1 MNPHMTD
8 DLPLILSP
16 EQTAITRQSGKVIS
30 VGYEDDKT
38 AAETIVVS
46 VLQAFCRGENSIIVC
61 RDSKLHDWMIQ
72 KLRLYLMPG
81 WYRSVNIPE
90 FMEDSDAEHF
100 RTMTSASGEAGT
112 TMLKMKR
119 FVLEANYQK
128 TMQRHSFLQKP
139 VWNHFTVKDLYYNYA
154 SKKSESGVAS
164 LLYHIS
170 SDKTA
175 YSPEHYK
182 YLMDE
187 VTLAQKLFPD
197 DDFFT
202 HESKEI
208 KIPVESALTVYT
220 PDEWLFW
227 LQEQIDSIRNIK
239 KQYFNFI
246 QRHKKQ
252 FHQAHTAELRNTED
266 KIMLLRFLAELPEE
280 EYLNDTVSKIKISSL
295 FTNDSDKLT
304 EKEAQCRKIAEEI
317 IRKLGKCAG
326 ESTLPAYTDIAHLPD
341 FIENCSKIIAA
352 CYESLD
358 LKADNV
364 IRSLNN
370 KNTPDRQL
378 FHLENQ
384 LKKCIEAIN
393 QSNLLTRTF
402 ELNTLSGQKQAQIC
416 ENIEAALLTALKE
429 LQRHKVYADWMMFYN
444 HSTPMFKN
452 IFSCL
457 KDQPVRR
464 WERIVMDWYMN
475 AFVENKMHY
484 YDAGAA
490 KSESLPLQ
498 SKEIVNSALRLEE
511 ANRYRLIRKKMKT
524 WETKHRDLWHDIFR
538 KKKLRNYSWKYG
550 LEKCTE
556 FIAAFYPVLV
566 LSDDDLEGMETG
578 GYQNIFYLNHKNPN
592 PEILQYFKTIHSY
605 FAVKDY
611 PDLQTDYRLQ
621 LHYLEDMAPIRE
633 TALSERLQTARSL
646 SRLLTSVSPKLKFYQ
661 TKKLNII
668 SCLSDIATYKMEEVL
683 SGLGLK
689 ELKMENNPEDHVIE
703 CILETERF
711 QVLLIENGQPSAE
724 YQDMLWQ
731 YHIVEKMK
739 QSGFE
744 IISFDFDEAVEY
756 EENYFEHKLKKILSR
771 FSTKSQARHEAT
783 TSFV

>member
-1 MNPHMTD
+1 
-8 DLPLILSP
+8 
-16 EQTAITRQSGKVIS
+16 
-30 VGYEDDKT
+30 
-38 AAETIVVS
+38 
-46 VLQAFCRGENSIIVC
+46 
-61 RDSKLHDWMIQ
+61 
-72 KLRLYLMPG
+72 
-81 WYRSVNIPE
+81 
-90 FMEDSDAEHF
+90 
-100 RTMTSASGEAGT
+100 
-112 TMLKMKR
+112 
-119 FVLEANYQK
+119 
-128 TMQRHSFLQKP
+128 
-139 VWNHFTVKDLYYNYA
+139 
-154 SKKSESGVAS
+154 
-164 LLYHIS
+164 
-170 SDKTA
+170 
-175 YSPEHYK
+175 
-182 YLMDE
+182 
-187 VTLAQKLFPD
+187 
-197 DDFFT
+197 
-202 HESKEI
+202 
-208 KIPVESALTVYT
+208 
-220 PDEWLFW
+220 
-227 LQEQIDSIRNIK
+227 
-239 KQYFNFI
+239 
-246 QRHKKQ
+246 
-252 FHQAHTAELRNTED
+252 
-266 KIMLLRFLAELPEE
+266 MLLRFLAELPEE